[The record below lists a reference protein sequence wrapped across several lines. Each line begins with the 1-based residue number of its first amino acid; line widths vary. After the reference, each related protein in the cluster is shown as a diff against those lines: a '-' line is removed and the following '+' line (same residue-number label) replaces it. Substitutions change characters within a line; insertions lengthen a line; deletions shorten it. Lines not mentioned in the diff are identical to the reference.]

1 MGTLPDDA
9 SAARAWPAG
18 HVIRGLGI
26 FHESYA
32 VPAGSYEAIY
42 INTPPTG
49 LSRVGKVVSAAHGR
63 MRTAKG
69 RLGQSDGSDHAD
81 VEGYAAPQAE

>member
-1 MGTLPDDA
+1 M
-9 SAARAWPAG
+9 AARVRARPTG
-18 HVIRGLGI
+18 HVVRGVGI
-26 FHESYA
+26 FHKSYA

-42 INTPPTG
+42 QNMPPEG
-49 LSRVGKVVSAAHGR
+49 LSRVGKVVSATHGR